1 MRRATLGRP
10 LGGRRDGD
18 AIGAGVGGL
27 PPAPG
32 RATLVLPDGTS
43 STVVLEAVVTGIVVL
58 TAPRYA
64 GDLEPPHPG
73 TPMTLTWC
81 SPRGRHEV
89 GLVMAEHLPGRV
101 PLWRL
106 LLTGDPE
113 SHQRRS
119 FARARGTVPLL
130 VTWSASTA
138 LVPMDD
144 AAVPSGPESS
154 DPLAA
159 GTTPGEPLPPVTR
172 PASSIDI
179 SEAAVLCRLHDGVPD
194 QHVDG
199 DAVAVALH
207 LPERLVEVSAALT
220 RRPDRGESH
229 ALLVL
234 TAVSPDVAALMR
246 RTVLAWQ
253 RGERA
258 LRS

>member
-1 MRRATLGRP
+1 MRRATLGR
-10 LGGRRDGD
+10 GQAGRRD
-18 AIGAGVGGL
+18 AGAVRAVEGL
-27 PPAPG
+27 PRAPA

-43 STVVLEAVVTGIVVL
+43 STVVLDAVSAGDVVL

-81 SPRGRHEV
+81 SPRGCHEV

-106 LLTGDPE
+106 LLTGDPAAD
-113 SHQRRS
+113 QRRS

-130 VTWSASTA
+130 VTWPALTA
-138 LVPMDD
+138 PLLGGHVTF
-144 AAVPSGPESS
+144 ASGP
-154 DPLAA
+154 DPFDAPAFTSPPSVL
-159 GTTPGEPLPPVTR
+159 LPSVAL

-179 SEAAVLCRLHDGVPD
+179 SEAAVLCRLHGGVPVR
-194 QHVDG
+194 HVDG
-199 DAVAVALH
+199 EVVHVVLH
-207 LPERLVEVSAALT
+207 LPERTLEVAAALT
-220 RRPDRGESH
+220 GRPDRGESH

-234 TAVSPDVAALMR
+234 TTVTADVAALLR

-253 RGERA
+253 RSERA